1 MRRRISRLVSIIL
14 MIGVPPLG
22 WGCASTGPS
31 RLAAS
36 TSRATA
42 GKPEK
47 VRIAGIVRKWV
58 IKDKRRNYDRV
69 EPLIR
74 QAAAEGAEIVVT
86 TESFLD
92 GYAIR
97 DKQMPLEEY
106 RQLGE
111 PIPGGDYFARLQ
123 NLADRLDIYLVAG
136 LLEREG
142 TTMYNT
148 AVLIGPDGRLVGKYR
163 KQFLMHEAVRNT
175 PGSEFPSFDTRFG
188 RIGLMICADR
198 RWPHLVKN
206 IADNGAD
213 LIICV
218 SGGTWG
224 PKSNDPI
231 LCARSR
237 ENHVPIVFVH
247 PIQWLVT
254 DSAGEILDNRFALP
268 PEGRP
273 QTLDIAPERIDTP
286 DDAWMIG
293 MIDLPLSG
301 RAGDRSTGK

>member
-1 MRRRISRLVSIIL
+1 MAKTLFTVLV
-14 MIGVPPLG
+14 IGTLPLG
-22 WGCASTGPS
+22 WGCATTGTS
-31 RLAAS
+31 RLAESAS
-36 TSRATA
+36 GITEH
-42 GKPEK
+42 KPEK
-47 VRIAGIVRKWV
+47 VRIAGIVRKWI
-58 IKDKRRNYDRV
+58 IKDKQQNYERV

-106 RQLGE
+106 RLLGE

-123 NLADRLDIYLVAG
+123 VLADELDIYLVAG

-142 TTMYNT
+142 TTMYNS
-148 AVLIGPDGRLVGKYR
+148 AVLIDPEGRLVGKYR

-175 PGSEFPSFDTRFG
+175 PGHEFPAFDTRFG
-188 RIGLMICADR
+188 KIGLIICADR

-206 IADNGAD
+206 IVDNGAE
-213 LIICV
+213 LVICV

-231 LCARSR
+231 LRARSR
-237 ENHVPIVFVH
+237 ENHVPIIFVH

-273 QTLDIAPERIDTP
+273 QSLDVALDRIDTP
-286 DDAWMIG
+286 DDAWMIA
-293 MIDLPLSG
+293 MIDLPLCD
-301 RAGDRSTGK
+301 RVGDQSTNKKAD